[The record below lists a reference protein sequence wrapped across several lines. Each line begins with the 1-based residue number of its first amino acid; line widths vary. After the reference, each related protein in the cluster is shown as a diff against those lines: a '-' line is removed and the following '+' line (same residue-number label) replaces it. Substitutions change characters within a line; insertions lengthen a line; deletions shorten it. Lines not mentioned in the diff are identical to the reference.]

1 MFNSSRQVREQSLS
15 HRGVP
20 IEAPEA
26 AAAAGK
32 KSWGPAIMK
41 YGKEFLIGTGA
52 TMAFAYAFEKLN
64 GSGGSKASSTPS
76 TTSATSGSPNTAY
89 PTSTDPT
96 SNYPTSTDP
105 TSNYPTSTDPTSN
118 YPTYSTSTYPTTQTN
133 GYQQRA
139 VDRELPADIFG
150 EPHLESWF
158 IDSIADGIVIISG
171 FSEARSSSDNNNQN
185 RRGAN

>member
-1 MFNSSRQVREQSLS
+1 
-15 HRGVP
+15 
-20 IEAPEA
+20 
-26 AAAAGK
+26 
-32 KSWGPAIMK
+32 MK

-118 YPTYSTSTYPTTQTN
+118 YPTSNYPTSNYPTSTDPTYSTSTYPTTQTN